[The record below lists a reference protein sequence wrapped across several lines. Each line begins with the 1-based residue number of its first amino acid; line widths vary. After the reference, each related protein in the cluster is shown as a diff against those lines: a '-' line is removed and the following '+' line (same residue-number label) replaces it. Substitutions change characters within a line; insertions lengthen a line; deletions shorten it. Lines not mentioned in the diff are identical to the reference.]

1 MKRIA
6 VTGSSG
12 LIGTA
17 VVAARTQRGDEV
29 VRFVRR
35 PARGRDEVQWDPT
48 SRTLDPRALDGV
60 DGVVHLA
67 GAGVGDKRWSPAY
80 KREILSSRTDTTH
93 ALATAIAQVQH
104 PVRFVSGSAVGYYG
118 NRGDEPLT
126 ESSAPGEGFL
136 TDVVLAWEAS
146 AAPAVDAG
154 ASVALARTGI
164 VLARQG
170 GAMER
175 LLQLARFG
183 LAGPLGSGKQY
194 WPWIT
199 LDDEVGAL
207 LHLLDRDDL
216 TGPVNLSAP
225 EPARQRDIV
234 AAIGR
239 ALNRPAVLPAPS
251 PALRIVLGEFATEI
265 LGSQRIV
272 GEVLATSGYDFI
284 HPDLEGAARWL
295 VA

>member
-17 VVAARTQRGDEV
+17 VVAALRERGDEV

-35 PARGRDEVQWDPT
+35 PAQGRDEVQWDPT

-60 DGVVHLA
+60 DGIVHLA

-93 ALATAIAQVQH
+93 ALATAVAQVQH

-118 NRGDEPLT
+118 DRGDEPLT
-126 ESSAPGEGFL
+126 ETSPPGEGFL

-207 LHLLDRDDL
+207 LHLLDRDDI

-225 EPARQRDIV
+225 EPARQREIV
-234 AAIGR
+234 SAIGR
-239 ALNRPAVLPAPS
+239 ALNRPAILPAPS

-272 GEVLATSGYDFI
+272 GDVLAASGYEFI

-295 VA
+295 VS